1 MEVKKTDQPTPIKPS
16 RYVAAGS
23 PQGCFLP
30 SCHKPFEQTC
40 FRGKDGH
47 FYCSAECAE
56 SGSKLDLTQ
65 VEELRPKAATAL
77 PSPQQKLAI
86 GKRG

>member
-1 MEVKKTDQPTPIKPS
+1 MNVKMTEQSSPIKPS

-23 PQGCFLP
+23 PQTCFLP
-30 SCHKPFEQTC
+30 SCRKPFEQSC
-40 FRGKDGH
+40 VRGKDGH
-47 FYCSAECAE
+47 FYCSPACTEI
-56 SGSKLDLTQ
+56 GGKLDLSQ
-65 VEELRPKAATAL
+65 VEELRPKSVPTI